1 MELGEASFRKK
12 IHINRFIWPVLDL
25 KIQNPR
31 RALATAALLARYT
44 EGERRAL
51 HVLCWSRWAFAPP
64 APSII
69 RGLPGKRWWAC
80 STICSAPTLPIGLR
94 PESSVLLGLG
104 WDACASWRRAVGVI
118 IDLQIFGAFTN
129 EPTNLKFS
137 KRSIIFASNS
147 CLFVFRV
154 QIRAMSRSRICQFAQ
169 SATSA
174 TAFILQT

>member
-12 IHINRFIWPVLDL
+12 MHINRFIWPVLDL

-64 APSII
+64 APSIN
-69 RGLPGKRWWAC
+69 LPGKRWWAC

-104 WDACASWRRAVGVI
+104 WAGMHVHRGGVRWGSSS
-118 IDLQIFGAFTN
+118 IFRYLGLSRTN
-129 EPTNLKFS
+129 QPT
-137 KRSIIFASNS
+137 
-147 CLFVFRV
+147 
-154 QIRAMSRSRICQFAQ
+154 
-169 SATSA
+169 
-174 TAFILQT
+174 

>member
-1 MELGEASFRKK
+1 LGFRTASSQHHQRPARQAVVGLFD
-12 IHINRFIWPVLDL
+12 DL
-25 KIQNPR
+25 FSSDF
-31 RALATAALLARYT
+31 TY
-44 EGERRAL
+44 
-51 HVLCWSRWAFAPP
+51 WA
-64 APSII
+64 
-69 RGLPGKRWWAC
+69 
-80 STICSAPTLPIGLR
+80 
-94 PESSVLLGLG
+94 GLG